1 MLQTNQLRKQNARTI
16 TNSQRKKHG
25 EKNKPI
31 RILKKHTQE
40 LPPPETILEKGCSF
54 SPKYNFLQTSVDSY
68 EKTTSKTVQTFSSG
82 LVVR

>member
-1 MLQTNQLRKQNARTI
+1 MLGQSQTLK
-16 TNSQRKKHG
+16 
-25 EKNKPI
+25 EKNMERKIKPI

-40 LPPPETILEKGCSF
+40 LPPPEIILEKGCSF